1 MLKKRSDGV
10 QESIRGDCILAGAGV
25 FEVVEHI
32 KLNTLEFVADKPATI
47 FDKIREA
54 LFLNKIKRDKKYIIT
69 VKEL

>member
-1 MLKKRSDGV
+1 
-10 QESIRGDCILAGAGV
+10 V

-32 KLNTLEFVADKPATI
+32 KLNTLEFIADKPATI

-54 LFLNKIKRDKKYIIT
+54 LFLNKIKRDKKYIVT